1 MLGDMKKRE
10 ERNIEK
16 IKQKQKNEIFGEIE
30 RNIKNKIIINKDNLR
45 ERRVQV
51 LYERKKQQMQERA
64 ELEDLKQRTFEKNR
78 IKLYK
83 QKLEQFENL

>member
-1 MLGDMKKRE
+1 MLIDMKRRE

-64 ELEDLKQRTFEKNR
+64 ELEDLK
-78 IKLYK
+78 
-83 QKLEQFENL
+83 